1 VQVNHSL
8 ILVYREGKFV
18 SVKWEFVRVG
28 EIVKVLRNSNL
39 PADLLFV
46 WSANEGGVCHVE
58 TMNLDGETNLKIKES
73 LGLADTEEQ
82 ALSMAGELV
91 CDPPN
96 NAIYSFS
103 GNVQLKTGE
112 LYPVEDRNILLR
124 GSSLRNTEAVL
135 GVVVYTGHNTKVSE
149 RGMQWNA
156 PHRPPCSCSGVLR
169 MQSTPLSV

>member
-1 VQVNHSL
+1 
-8 ILVYREGKFV
+8 
-18 SVKWEFVRVG
+18 
-28 EIVKVLRNSNL
+28 
-39 PADLLFV
+39 
-46 WSANEGGVCHVE
+46 
-58 TMNLDGETNLKIKES
+58 
-73 LGLADTEEQ
+73 
-82 ALSMAGELV
+82 MAGELV

-149 RGMQWNA
+149 
-156 PHRPPCSCSGVLR
+156 
-169 MQSTPLSV
+169 